1 MAVRPLTNPESVPN
15 PWGIFISVFR
25 TGRLEVK
32 DQQVAI
38 LIDGSY
44 FLKRLP
50 HLLPPDE
57 LGSPENIVK
66 QVRRLCFNHVKRL
79 VGPPGRMW
87 LQHVYRIFF
96 YDATPYE
103 GKAQHPLD
111 HSRIDFGKTSVAA
124 DKRALFEELR
134 KVRKLA
140 LRLGKV
146 NQVSDWTIAPKLT
159 KAALRTRFALAP
171 AESLTYVEQ
180 AAAGG
185 PVTLNLSASEAKQ
198 LVHAH
203 QFWQSLRV
211 GDISLGLRQKGV
223 DMRIAI
229 DITSISLKKQAST
242 IVLVSGDSDFV
253 PAAKLARREGLE
265 IILDPL
271 GQIVNDDLFEHID
284 GLNEGLKKTKF
295 VVQGAQPSSA

>member
-1 MAVRPLTNPESVPN
+1 MNDHQ
-15 PWGIFISVFR
+15 I
-25 TGRLEVK
+25 
-32 DQQVAI
+32 AI
-38 LIDGSY
+38 LIDGGY

-50 HLLPPDE
+50 HLVPADK
-57 LGSPENIVK
+57 LGSPENIAK

-79 VGPPGRMW
+79 VGPPGRIW
-87 LQHVYRIFF
+87 QQHIYRIFF

-111 HSRIDFGKTSVAA
+111 HSHIDYAKTTVAN

-146 NQVSDWTIAPKLT
+146 NQVSDWAITPKLT
-159 KAALRTRFALAP
+159 KTILKTRLALAP
-171 AESLTYVEQ
+171 LQTLTTVQ
-180 AAAGG
+180 PHDAAA
-185 PVTLNLSASEAKQ
+185 PVALTLSASEAKQ
-198 LVHAH
+198 LLHAY

-223 DMRIAI
+223 DMRIAV
-229 DITSISLKKQAST
+229 DIASISLKKQART

-253 PAAKLARREGLE
+253 PAAKLARREGME
-265 IILDPL
+265 FILDPL
-271 GQIVNDDLFEHID
+271 GQVVNDDLFEHID
-284 GLNEGLKKTKF
+284 GLNEGLKKPKPAVAT
-295 VVQGAQPSSA
+295 APASSTSPPQAKAP